1 MLQFIPNSYKIQRM
15 GKKAV
20 DYYPNDQNVPDWYIT
35 HKIYKKVVDTYLS
48 ALTHIYCYK
57 TQKMCE
63 KAVDTCPFMLECVP
77 NCYKTQEIYQ
87 KAVSKELCML
97 NKRWQKLV
105 KVVKDLVRN
114 GESW

>member
-1 MLQFIPNSYKIQRM
+1 M
-15 GKKAV
+15 
-20 DYYPNDQNVPDWYIT
+20 T

-97 NKRWQKLV
+97 NKR
-105 KVVKDLVRN
+105 
-114 GESW
+114 